1 MKNLKSYLTT
11 NFIFSG
17 ISGILILSFNESFLM
32 DYLGLTNSSIL
43 YFIGAGLIFFSALI
57 YYVIKYRFSDN
68 KLIYII
74 SILDSLWVLGSF
86 AITFFDLYNIKSQS
100 YPLINIVA
108 LWIGFL
114 ATGQFYYLNK
124 RKLN

>member
-1 MKNLKSYLTT
+1 MNNLKSYLTT

-17 ISGILILSFNESFLM
+17 ISGILILAFNESFLM

-43 YFIGAGLIFFSALI
+43 YFIGAGLIVFSIFI
-57 YYVIKYRFSDN
+57 YYIIKQRFDDN

-86 AITFFDLYNIKSQS
+86 ALTFFDLFNVKSQS
-100 YPLINIVA
+100 HPLINFVA
-108 LWIGFL
+108 LWVGLL
-114 ATGQFYYLNK
+114 ATGQFYYLKK
-124 RKLN
+124 RIIN

>member
-43 YFIGAGLIFFSALI
+43 YFIGTGLIFFSAFI
-57 YYVIKYRFSDN
+57 YYVIKHRFSDN
-68 KLIYII
+68 KLIYI
-74 SILDSLWVLGSF
+74 
-86 AITFFDLYNIKSQS
+86 NH
-100 YPLINIVA
+100 
-108 LWIGFL
+108 
-114 ATGQFYYLNK
+114 YLT
-124 RKLN
+124 RFEC

>member
-11 NFIFSG
+11 NFIFTG

-32 DYLGLTNSSIL
+32 DYLGLTNSTFL
-43 YFIGAGLIFFSALI
+43 YFIGAGLIFFSAFI
-57 YYVIKYRFSDN
+57 YYVIKHRFSDN

-86 AITFFDLYNIKSQS
+86 AITFFDLFNIKSQS

>member
-11 NFIFSG
+11 NFIFTG
-17 ISGILILSFNESFLM
+17 IIGILILSFNESFLM
-32 DYLGLTNSSIL
+32 DYLGLTNSTFL
-43 YFIGAGLIFFSALI
+43 YFIGAGLIFFSAFI
-57 YYVIKYRFSDN
+57 YYVIKHRFSDN

-86 AITFFDLYNIKSQS
+86 AITFFDLFNIKSQS

>member
-17 ISGILILSFNESFLM
+17 LSGILILGFNESFLM
-32 DYLGLTNSSIL
+32 DYLGLANSSIL
-43 YFIGAGLIFFSALI
+43 YIMGVGLILFSLFI
-57 YYVIKYRFSDN
+57 YYVIKKRFDDN
-68 KLIYII
+68 RIIYII
-74 SILDSLWVLGSF
+74 STLDSFWVIGSF
-86 AITFFDLYNIKSQS
+86 AITFFDLFNLNSQS

-108 LWIGFL
+108 LWVGML

-124 RKLN
+124 RKKK

>member
-43 YFIGAGLIFFSALI
+43 YFIGAGLIFFSAFI
-57 YYVIKYRFSDN
+57 YYVIKHRFSDN

-100 YPLINIVA
+100 HPLINIVA

>member
-11 NFIFSG
+11 NFIFTG
-17 ISGILILSFNESFLM
+17 IIGILILSFNESFLM
-32 DYLGLTNSSIL
+32 DYLGLTNSTFL
-43 YFIGAGLIFFSALI
+43 YFIGAGLIFFSAFI

-86 AITFFDLYNIKSQS
+86 AITFFDLFNIKSQS